1 MGNDQFDLTGQVAIV
16 IGATKGM
23 GAAIAER
30 FVASGARVAVNSRTA
45 SEASAFAQYLND
57 QYLNDQYGNDQDQR
71 ADPAAVAA
79 AGDMT
84 DKAALQGVVDSTLA
98 TFGRITTLVLSPTIR
113 PWFGSSVDMPDDE
126 IDTQVLYV
134 FKCRFWMTCLCVPH
148 MVSAGG
154 GSVIYIGSGS
164 AFEAT
169 AERSVGSC
177 MRAAEVQM
185 VKNFAAEFGPNNVRF
200 NIISPGLI
208 DAHGSRSLFA
218 DKATVA
224 AITAGMPMRRHGEV
238 SEIAAAA
245 TFLAS
250 DASSFTTGTVL
261 PVDGGRNIHAV
272 PSRLG
277 PAFAEEQAARLGG

>member
-1 MGNDQFDLTGQVAIV
+1 MSNDQFDLTDKVAIV

-30 FVASGARVAVNSRTA
+30 FAASGARVTINSRTA
-45 SEASAFAQYLND
+45 AEASSLARSLNERH
-57 QYLNDQYGNDQDQR
+57 GPG
-71 ADPAAVAA
+71 DPVALAVP
-79 AGDMT
+79 GDMT
-84 DKAALQGVVDSTLA
+84 DKVALQEVVDSTVA
-98 TFGRITTLVLSPTIR
+98 TFGKITTLVLSPTIR
-113 PWFGSSVDMPDDE
+113 PWFGPSLAMPDDE
-126 IDTQVLYV
+126 IDTQMLYV

-154 GSVIYIGSGS
+154 GSAVYIGSGS

-185 VKNFAAEFGPNNVRF
+185 VKNFAAEFGGDNVRF

-208 DAHGSRSLFA
+208 DAYGSRALFT
-218 DKATVA
+218 DKAAVA

-238 SEIAAAA
+238 SEIAAATA
-245 TFLAS
+245 FLAS
-250 DASSFTTGTVL
+250 DASSFTTGAVL

-277 PAFAEEQAARLGG
+277 QAFADEQAARLGNR

>member
-1 MGNDQFDLTGQVAIV
+1 MGNHQFDLTGKVAIV

-23 GAAIAER
+23 GAAIADR
-30 FVASGARVAVNSRTA
+30 FAASGARVTINSRTA
-45 SEASAFAQYLND
+45 TEASAFAKELN
-57 QYLNDQYGNDQDQR
+57 QTYEQV
-71 ADPAAVAA
+71 DPVAVAA

-84 DKAALQGVVDSTLA
+84 DKSALQGVVDATIT
-98 TFGRITTLVLSPTIR
+98 TFGQITTLVLSPTIR
-113 PWFGSSVDMPDDE
+113 PWFGSSIAMSDDE

-134 FKCRFWMTCLCVPH
+134 FKCRFWMTCLCIPH
-148 MVSAGG
+148 MIKAGG
-154 GSVIYIGSGS
+154 GSVVYIGSGS

-169 AERSVGSC
+169 SERSVGSC

-208 DAHGSRSLFA
+208 DAHGSRALFA
-218 DKATVA
+218 DKAAVD

-238 SEIAAAA
+238 AEIAAAA

-250 DASSFTTGTVL
+250 DASSFTTGAVL
-261 PVDGGRNIHAV
+261 PVDGGRNLHAV

-277 PAFAEEQAARLGG
+277 SVFAEEQAGRLSPR

>member
-1 MGNDQFDLTGQVAIV
+1 MSNEQFDLTDKVAIV

-30 FVASGARVAVNSRTA
+30 FAANGAQVTVNSRTA
-45 SEASAFAQYLND
+45 SEASAFATRLNET
-57 QYLNDQYGNDQDQR
+57 YGRDV
-71 ADPAAVAA
+71 PVAVPA

-84 DKAALQGVVDSTLA
+84 DKRALQAVVDAALA
-98 TFGRITTLVLSPTIR
+98 NFGRITTLVLSPTIR
-113 PWFGSSVDMPDDE
+113 PWFGSSLTMPDEE

-134 FKCRFWMTCLCVPH
+134 FKCRFWMSCLCIPH
-148 MVSAGG
+148 MIRAGG
-154 GSVIYIGSGS
+154 GSAIYIGSGS

-169 AERSVGSC
+169 SERSVASS

-208 DAHGSRSLFA
+208 DAYGSQSLFA
-218 DKATVA
+218 DKAAVA

-250 DASSFTTGTVL
+250 DGSSFITGAVL
-261 PVDGGRNIHAV
+261 PVDGGRNLHAV

-277 PAFAEEQAARLGG
+277 QVFAAEQAARLGTG